1 MSNSTSPTFDL
12 ITSIKELQGLEEYMF
27 QQLESININDPNNI
41 SQQNDI
47 IKHINDLSDLRNDLF
62 GQLGKMYVNLDKNS
76 QIERSALTD
85 QITTTNMMEQQL
97 NNLKN
102 DVQIILDQRTDKMR
116 MVEIGEYEYLRY
128 SMHKYTMKLIAF
140 TSLAILVFS
149 YTLKNRLLPLQLSR
163 AGIIAACSI
172 GGVMII
178 KSVWDMVTR
187 NNQNYNRFI
196 QPVIP
201 PDGLDGYGD
210 TVWGHDKKFL
220 SQIIHGVEDEGKKG
234 WGEIKGGWDN
244 IRNKYLSPAEQLLK
258 NETHCKLDFNPAQ
271 QWSPHLNKCV
281 PAGSQEGF
289 RVVRGFEDKKSLRSA
304 PFN

>member
-1 MSNSTSPTFDL
+1 MSNPPTFDL

-27 QQLESININDPNNI
+27 QQLESINMNDPNNI

-149 YTLKNRLLPLQLSR
+149 YTLKNRFLPVQLSK
-163 AGIIAACSI
+163 AGILASCAI
-172 GGVMII
+172 GGVLIV
-178 KSVWDMVTR
+178 KAVWEMVSR
-187 NNQNYNRFI
+187 DNQNYNRFI
-196 QPVIP
+196 QPNIP
-201 PDGLDGYGD
+201 AGGGVSGSPD

-220 SQIIHGVEDEGKKG
+220 SQIIHGIEDEGKKG
-234 WGEIKGGWDN
+234 WNDLKGAGANLWSH
-244 IRNKYLSPAEQLLK
+244 LSAAEQLAK
-258 NETHCKLDFNPAQ
+258 NEAHCKLDFTPAQ
-271 QWSPHLNKCV
+271 QWSPQLNKCV
-281 PAGSQEGF
+281 PTGSQEGF
-289 RVVRGFEDKKSLRSA
+289 RVVRGFEDKNSLRSA